1 MIVLQII
8 IGVIAAVG
16 VGFLLAD
23 MMKIPSLKASKAANS
38 VGRKGKKKTGVIELY
53 RRDFA
58 TKLAG
63 KLHLNEF
70 KRANLVIDLRTA
82 NMEITPEQYMADA
95 IVKALMVGILA
106 IPAFF
111 ISVFFFLILGIAF
124 FVYFSESKQ
133 VTRKIRQKRANIEYE
148 LPRLVGHIEKLLT
161 HSRDIIYILES
172 YIPIAHPELK
182 KELFITVAEMR
193 SSGNIRNALDS
204 LDKRIGSAWLSEVVR
219 ALETVENSADTTALW
234 TSLSMKF
241 KELQRLNLKAQ
252 ANTVPR
258 KVKKLSMALM
268 MCFLLI
274 YIAVIG
280 QVLMNSLGGIM

>member
-1 MIVLQII
+1 MACSQ
-8 IGVIAAVG
+8 GRKRHHR
-16 VGFLLAD
+16 LA
-23 MMKIPSLKASKAANS
+23 KASVARS
-38 VGRKGKKKTGVIELY
+38 
-53 RRDFA
+53 
-58 TKLAG
+58 
-63 KLHLNEF
+63 
-70 KRANLVIDLRTA
+70 DLRRG
-82 NMEITPEQYMADA
+82 
-95 IVKALMVGILA
+95 IV
-106 IPAFF
+106 P
-111 ISVFFFLILGIAF
+111 
-124 FVYFSESKQ
+124 
-133 VTRKIRQKRANIEYE
+133 
-148 LPRLVGHIEKLLT
+148 LT
-161 HSRDIIYILES
+161 ICDG
-172 YIPIAHPELK
+172 
-182 KELFITVAEMR
+182 ITVAEMR

>member
-23 MMKIPSLKASKAANS
+23 LMKIPSLKASKAANS

-111 ISVFFFLILGIAF
+111 ISVFFI
-124 FVYFSESKQ
+124 K
-133 VTRKIRQKRANIEYE
+133 
-148 LPRLVGHIEKLLT
+148 
-161 HSRDIIYILES
+161 
-172 YIPIAHPELK
+172 
-182 KELFITVAEMR
+182 
-193 SSGNIRNALDS
+193 
-204 LDKRIGSAWLSEVVR
+204 
-219 ALETVENSADTTALW
+219 
-234 TSLSMKF
+234 
-241 KELQRLNLKAQ
+241 
-252 ANTVPR
+252 
-258 KVKKLSMALM
+258 
-268 MCFLLI
+268 
-274 YIAVIG
+274 
-280 QVLMNSLGGIM
+280 

>member
-23 MMKIPSLKASKAANS
+23 LMKIPSLKASKAANS

-95 IVKALMVGILA
+95 IVKALMIGILA
-106 IPAFF
+106 IPAFDIYNSRF
-111 ISVFFFLILGIAF
+111 YFLWHTHGDISIFLA
-124 FVYFSESKQ
+124 
-133 VTRKIRQKRANIEYE
+133 
-148 LPRLVGHIEKLLT
+148 
-161 HSRDIIYILES
+161 
-172 YIPIAHPELK
+172 
-182 KELFITVAEMR
+182 
-193 SSGNIRNALDS
+193 SSSPDS
-204 LDKRIGSAWLSEVVR
+204 ARR
-219 ALETVENSADTTALW
+219 FNS
-234 TSLSMKF
+234 
-241 KELQRLNLKAQ
+241 
-252 ANTVPR
+252 
-258 KVKKLSMALM
+258 
-268 MCFLLI
+268 
-274 YIAVIG
+274 
-280 QVLMNSLGGIM
+280 